1 MITSVKMKTTDIMN
15 DRLSFGYLL
24 MVFSLGL
31 HVIDEA
37 LTGFLQFYNPLV
49 LKLREQFEFIPFPV
63 FPFWLWIP
71 GLSLLVIVL
80 LLLTSIIYRRNRVF
94 IFIIRV
100 FSFIMILNGLGHI
113 LGSVYLSRILPGF
126 YSSPLLLA
134 LSIYLLIM
142 LSGKSGSN
150 PLPSGSI

>member
-1 MITSVKMKTTDIMN
+1 MKISDAIN
-15 DRLSFGYLL
+15 DSLTRAYLL
-24 MVFSLGL
+24 MVISLGL

-37 LTGFLQFYNPLV
+37 ITGFLGFYNPLV

-63 FPFWLWIP
+63 FPFWLWAL
-71 GLSLLVIVL
+71 GLSLLVTVL
-80 LLLTSIIYRRNRVF
+80 LLVTSLIHKRNKIL

-134 LSIYLLIM
+134 FSIYLLII
-142 LSGKSGSN
+142 LSGKTESKSR
-150 PLPSGSI
+150 LSDSI